1 MITLATLLEQAI
13 ERPLFTKS
21 DAFQAHL
28 VAGEGHAAVIV
39 GPNAS
44 GKSLFF
50 RVLTAAAHRSKVLA
64 VTVSI
69 RERTGA
75 GTLEMAGLRRM
86 FMFGD
91 ESEQSTGATSLSAAT
106 KAFNTAEA
114 QAEEGKPTLVLLDEP
129 EQGLSEDYA
138 AAMGTWLAQKTNAL
152 VHPNALGVVLVSHSR
167 ALVRAFQQGLNHKP
181 ACVSMEDP
189 LSLEQWLNSAKPKT
203 VEELLA
209 LSTLGKERWRAVS
222 RLLQS

>member
-1 MITLATLLEQAI
+1 MTTLATLLEQAI
-13 ERPLFTKS
+13 ERPLFTNS

-28 VAGEGHAAVIV
+28 AGGEGRAAVIV

-91 ESEQSTGATSLSAAT
+91 ESEQSTGATSLSAAI
-106 KAFNTAEA
+106 KAFNTVDAHA
-114 QAEEGKPTLVLLDEP
+114 GEGKPTLLLLDEP

-138 AAMGTWLAQKTNAL
+138 AAMGTWLAQKANAL
-152 VHPNALGVVLVSHSR
+152 VHPHALGLVLVSHSR
-167 ALVRAFQQGLNHKP
+167 ALVRAFQQGLDHKP

-189 LSLEQWLNSAKPKT
+189 LSLDQWLESAKHRT
-203 VEELLA
+203 VEELMA
-209 LSTLGKERWRAVS
+209 LSQLGKERWRAVS
-222 RLLQS
+222 QLLKS